1 METKLILVLLF
12 ILLIIMIII
21 FCTSSKNGN
30 FLNNKHQKE
39 LFKNDEIVEL
49 NDKISKLEKK
59 ISEKKKKVLEIIENN
74 GKPLTSIG
82 NNNKCTYFN
91 NDEDKC
97 NRTYPCNY
105 NCEIKKCDIGYDEN
119 GKTDFAIKA
128 CEIDPKDIIDKLEN
142 KDITINQFENKINN
156 KSNEYYSSDENDYM
170 KVNKKIN
177 EILRNILTLIDDEKK
192 KKDINLTIDDE
203 EPIVKNINYI
213 LKNYFEKEGKFIYKN
228 NDSYT
233 EIYYSDIIKKIGAVY
248 KLSDFDIDEIIL
260 KLKNQEI
267 TIDELNTKFNN
278 LEREYSYQS
287 NSKDALK
294 LINEKLY
301 NLFLKLS
308 KDNNDYKSFKLD
320 SYNNNSEDINIEFLL
335 SKYDKDNKKFT
346 YDSGDYNYFEYYYNL
361 VNYLG
366 KIFQLRSKYPSGT
379 MMSSENDSGSSKN
392 LKKDLTDL
400 IEGNMYL
407 DAYNKILN
415 DNSNIDYEI
424 KDILLHFLNK
434 LINSNNRKNKLSK
447 KLELLSQPKESSE
460 KEEAKTPQKEASA
473 EEPKAEAPKEDSS
486 VAPPVAPPVGTPA
499 ASPVPL
505 SDTDSAAELVT
516 ATNQTTNNPTTTKA
530 PENRDISTDPTTT
543 KAADNSTN
551 PKPDPD
557 CDSYLNLLDGASA
570 LGVKQNDYKDLNDVC
585 RGADGKLQEGVK
597 ERIDGMILLDNIT
610 IKGGGFINITESFDD
625 LSDTLNEL
633 NQIRARFIIENRKLI
648 ALQDNQDSEEYIA
661 QWWKL
666 TDTAYERDLI
676 KNNYDR
682 LKLEDNYQKQLENCL
697 KSNKTT
703 DWKALA
709 NIKLNIERKKL
720 ERLDIQINYHVNYYS
735 QYKDNIDNNNK
746 STGNR
751 LIKLTSNTDNIGL
764 NKRFEKYKLLSTDFN
779 DKLTLL
785 KEDSSSKKS
794 EIDAIAKQTE
804 NIKNKIFKSDVKED
818 DDEDD
823 DEERVDGRD
832 LLGLIKSFIDLY
844 EELKI
849 SYISVLADD
858 PITLQ
863 LDSTTSMIEIN
874 SNFNKV
880 AKLLTIN
887 PRSLQNVINGSKS
900 TDISL
905 LNEINKFQLI
915 GSDSFKI
922 TRKVKVLGE
931 DFENEKVDTILTY
944 IKTTFTNKDSK
955 TVNYII
961 KLIQQ
966 NHTFYQE
973 AFKRRQNID
982 ELNSNKAEININIST
997 YKNPNYWQT
1006 LKKNNEDDIEKPTTT
1021 TKPVTAKSEESLN
1034 TYKSNMPNMAEGSY
1048 AVFSQDYSGL
1058 SSIFFPVVKIN
1069 Q

>member
-1 METKLILVLLF
+1 
-12 ILLIIMIII
+12 
-21 FCTSSKNGN
+21 
-30 FLNNKHQKE
+30 
-39 LFKNDEIVEL
+39 
-49 NDKISKLEKK
+49 
-59 ISEKKKKVLEIIENN
+59 
-74 GKPLTSIG
+74 
-82 NNNKCTYFN
+82 
-91 NDEDKC
+91 
-97 NRTYPCNY
+97 
-105 NCEIKKCDIGYDEN
+105 
-119 GKTDFAIKA
+119 
-128 CEIDPKDIIDKLEN
+128 
-142 KDITINQFENKINN
+142 
-156 KSNEYYSSDENDYM
+156 M

-177 EILRNILTLIDDEKK
+177 EILFNILTLIDNDKK
-192 KKDINLTIDDE
+192 KQDINLTIYDE

-213 LKNYFEKEGKFIYKN
+213 LEKYKEKEEGKFKYIDSN
-228 NDSYT
+228 NSSK
-233 EIYYSDIIKKIGAVY
+233 EIHYSDIIKKIGAVY

-267 TIDELNTKFNN
+267 TIDELKTIFNN

-320 SYNNNSEDINIEFLL
+320 SYNNNSKDLKIDDLL
-335 SKYDKDNKKFT
+335 KAYDKDKKIFT
-346 YDSGDYNYFEYYYNL
+346 YNINSGGYNYNYFEYYYNL
-361 VNYLG
+361 VNYLE
-366 KIFQLRSKYPSGT
+366 KIFELRSKYPSGS

-415 DNSNIDYEI
+415 DNSNIIYEI

-447 KLELLSQPKESSE
+447 KLELLSPPKESSAE
-460 KEEAKTPQKEASA
+460 EEAKTPQKEASA

-486 VAPPVAPPVGTPA
+486 VAPPVTPPVGTPA
-499 ASPVPL
+499 ASPAATPTATPVPL
-505 SDTDSAAELVT
+505 SATDSAAALVT
-516 ATNQTTNNPTTTKA
+516 ANDPTTTKEA
-530 PENRDISTDPTTT
+530 ESKDTSTDPTTT

-551 PKPDPD
+551 PKPNTD
-557 CDSYLNLLDGASA
+557 CLKYLDNFSIGDLKRIKEGEYANI
-570 LGVKQNDYKDLNDVC
+570 VKYIPCLST
-585 RGADGKLQEGVK
+585 DGKIKDEVIK
-597 ERIDGMILLDNIT
+597 YIDEKL
-610 IKGGGFINITESFDD
+610 KGDPFINITESFDD

-633 NQIRARFIIENRKLI
+633 NQIKARFVIENRKLL
-648 ALQDNQDSEEYIA
+648 ALQDNQDSEEYIT
-661 QWWKL
+661 QWWKF
-666 TDTAYERDLI
+666 TDTAHERDLI
-676 KNNYDR
+676 QNNYDR
-682 LKLEDNYQKQLENCL
+682 LKLEDNYQKQLEKCL

-746 STGNR
+746 ATGNR
-751 LIKLTSNTDNIGL
+751 LDKLTSDTDNIGL
-764 NKRFEKYKLLSTDFN
+764 NKRFEKYKLLSIDFN
-779 DKLTLL
+779 DKLILL
-785 KEDSSSKKS
+785 KEKSQSKES

-804 NIKNKIFKSDVKED
+804 NIKNKIFKSDSD
-818 DDEDD
+818 DDE
-823 DEERVDGRD
+823 GRD
-832 LLGLIKSFIDLY
+832 LLELIKSFSDLY
-844 EELKI
+844 KKLKD
-849 SYISVLADD
+849 SYYDNILIDD
-858 PITLQ
+858 PITLR
-863 LDSTTSMIEIN
+863 LDSTVMIKIN

-887 PRSLQNVINGSKS
+887 PRSLQNIINGSKS

-915 GSDSFKI
+915 GSDSIKI

-931 DFENEKVDTILTY
+931 DFENEKVDTILTH

-966 NHTFYQE
+966 NHTFCQE

-1021 TKPVTAKSEESLN
+1021 KPVTAESEESLN

-1048 AVFSQDYSGL
+1048 AVFSQDFSGL